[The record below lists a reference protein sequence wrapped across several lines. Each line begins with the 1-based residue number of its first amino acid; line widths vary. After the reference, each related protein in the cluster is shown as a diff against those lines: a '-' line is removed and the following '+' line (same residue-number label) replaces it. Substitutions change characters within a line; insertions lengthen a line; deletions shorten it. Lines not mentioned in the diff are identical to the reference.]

1 MATDSNP
8 QYSMKGT
15 MDHRSTTRAVHSRAP
30 RILAGLL
37 LAVSMVLA
45 GPSATAKK
53 DTEVAKDIDDCKKT
67 SDVKLKAEPDGTGV
81 ITVTAVVFS
90 QDDDVWDWRLKRN
103 DEVSAKGSVKAKDAD
118 RSFRI
123 IRSMVDPAGT
133 DDIGFRAQNTATGE
147 VCSIVVPY

>member
-1 MATDSNP
+1 
-8 QYSMKGT
+8 
-15 MDHRSTTRAVHSRAP
+15 MDHRSTTLVVRRRAP
-30 RILAGLL
+30 RLVTVLMLALSLG
-37 LAVSMVLA
+37 LA
-45 GPSATAKK
+45 GPAAQARK
-53 DTEVAKDIDDCKKT
+53 DPEVAKESCKAT

-81 ITVTAVVFS
+81 IKVIAVVFS
-90 QDDDVWDWRLKRN
+90 EDDDVWDWRLKRN

-123 IRSMVDPAGT
+123 IRTMVDPPGT

>member
-1 MATDSNP
+1 
-8 QYSMKGT
+8 
-15 MDHRSTTRAVHSRAP
+15 MDHRSTTFVVRRRAP
-30 RILAGLL
+30 RLVTVLL
-37 LAVSMVLA
+37 LALSLGLS
-45 GPSATAKK
+45 GPAAQARK
-53 DTEVAKDIDDCKKT
+53 DTEVAKESCKAT

-81 ITVTAVVFS
+81 IKVIAVVFS
-90 QDDDVWDWRLKRN
+90 EDDDVWDWRLKRN

-123 IRSMVDPAGT
+123 IRTMVDPPGT